1 MELKMAKRKTDMEKQ
16 VAELERLQLL
26 LVKNQNAYYNTAA
39 KGYSMSTRMYNWVD
53 TYNDMKSLP
62 AWSVFCKKHGFD
74 VGHDAFDNFA

>member
-62 AWSVFCKKHGFD
+62 AWSVFRKKHGFD